1 VNVFV
6 SSRQPRV
13 PLGSDARAARGTI
26 QQLIARGCFMVSGF
40 VVTVIL
46 TRGLGPAE
54 YGVYGLIM
62 SVLLWL
68 EMGATAGVPGALSRL
83 LPQYEKTQGAE
94 FENTAFAL
102 LAAVSV
108 GILAIGWVAAPFLAG
123 LFKLPAGAATL
134 FRIAFLDIPLYAQ
147 YIGYQ
152 GMLNGYRRYGTTGL
166 CIIAYSLTK
175 LAGILILWHVFGLTA
190 AGALIVNVAATV
202 GGFVYLTCV
211 VPLQRVW
218 PDPKLLKPILQ
229 AALPLG
235 LILANRQ
242 VLLNLD
248 LWSLKA
254 LGGAAAVVGLYIAA
268 GQLPKMLLMVPNTIG
283 NVLFSSLARALAN
296 RDRPLVRNYIQ
307 ATTRFVLMALAPCC
321 VILAQHAEPVMSLV
335 FSRSFVAGA
344 PFLRWQLLAALIQ
357 ALFAIVLEVLGAAG
371 HYALSIIVLL
381 ALVPFALVLNNV
393 MIPEFGAIGAAGAL
407 VLTNLIGLVI
417 VATFVHRRY
426 GALIRPISAARI
438 ALATGVVYLLG
449 RWIESDHPALMLLE
463 FAALSVIYVLV
474 LALLRELEW
483 RDLRG
488 FAVWRTS

>member
-1 VNVFV
+1 M
-6 SSRQPRV
+6 
-13 PLGSDARAARGTI
+13 SDATAARGTI
-26 QQLIARGCFMVSGF
+26 QQLIARGCFMASGF
-40 VVTVIL
+40 IVTVIL
-46 TRGLGPAE
+46 TRGLGPAD
-54 YGVYGLIM
+54 YGLYGLIM

-68 EMGATAGVPGALSRL
+68 ETGATAGVPGALSRL

-102 LAAVSV
+102 LAAVSL
-108 GILAIGWVAAPFLAG
+108 GIFALGWVAAPLLVA
-123 LFKLPAGAATL
+123 LFELPAGATTL

-152 GMLNGYRRYGTTGL
+152 GMLNGYRRYGTVSL

-175 LAGILILWHVFGLTA
+175 LAGILILWRVFDLTA

-202 GGFVYLTCV
+202 GGLVYLVCA
-211 VPLQRVW
+211 VPLRRVW
-218 PDPKLLKPILQ
+218 PNRKLLKPILQ

-248 LWSLKA
+248 IWSLKA

-283 NVLFSSLARALAN
+283 NVLFSSLARALTN
-296 RDRPLVRNYIQ
+296 RDGPLVRTYIQ
-307 ATTRFVLMALAPCC
+307 ATTRFVLMAMAPCC
-321 VILAQHAEPVMSLV
+321 VILAQHAEQVMSLV
-335 FSRSFVAGA
+335 FSGSFVAGA

-357 ALFAIVLEVLGAAG
+357 ALFAIALEVLGAAG
-371 HYALSIIVLL
+371 HYTLSIVLLL

-393 MIPEFGAIGAAGAL
+393 MIPQFGAIGAAGAL
-407 VLTNLIGLVI
+407 VLTNLAGAAIAV
-417 VATFVHRRY
+417 TFVHRRY
-426 GALIRPISAARI
+426 GALIRPLSAARI
-438 ALATGVVYLLG
+438 AMATAVVYLLG
-449 RWIESDHPALMLLE
+449 RWIESHDPVLMLLE
-463 FAALSVIYVLV
+463 FAALSGIYVLV